1 MTGRTSILGLQIV
14 VAFLATVGFAVS
26 ASAQAPQTEGAPATT
41 APATTPNPTRIQ
53 LVAQESPAL
62 APATGT
68 NGAGATNPA
77 PAGPVA
83 LPPPGVNGG
92 LPNNNTTLG
101 QPPAALPRAYPS
113 TGARPGPRGS
123 APRAGMSPD
132 GLPPRPEQGNDPTVP
147 GPAIRELLGQGKP
160 REQQQGPSELPEVR
174 LKARIAVAGRPV
186 VAVIEIGGRSVTVQ
200 EGDEF
205 TVPAGGELMPVRV
218 TSLTVSNLQLE
229 LVNRRAVVNLR

>member
-1 MTGRTSILGLQIV
+1 MPQHKLNFGLSAASILIAML
-14 VAFLATVGFAVS
+14 GFAV
-26 ASAQAPQTEGAPATT
+26 AGQAQTPQAGNSPATQI
-41 APATTPNPTRIQ
+41 PATVPSPPRIQ
-53 LVAQESPAL
+53 LVLQESPAL
-62 APATGT
+62 APATDT
-68 NGAGATNPA
+68 NTPAATKPTPA
-77 PAGPVA
+77 SPVA
-83 LPPPGVNGG
+83 LPPPGVGG
-92 LPNNNTTLG
+92 SNSNNNTTLG
-101 QPPAALPRAYPS
+101 QPPAAPPRTYPS
-113 TGARPGPRGS
+113 TNPRPDPRGS
-123 APRAGMSPD
+123 PPPSAGSPD
-132 GLPPRPEQGNDPTVP
+132 GLPPRAELGNDPTVP